1 MAVVLEPELVEAALL
16 AAADVGALAAA
27 EEGTLASGAAEVG
40 AAAADGAVDAAEEEE
55 EEAGPLAFSLLASEV
70 AGVVELVEPVGF
82 LSWDDFL
89 RVPLAVVV
97 LLPAGFLFT
106 LLKSVTVVFTVIP
119 PVMVAG
125 AALLVAFLGAEGAG
139 LTAAAIARMVA
150 RL

>member
-1 MAVVLEPELVEAALL
+1 MAVVLESELVEAALL

-40 AAAADGAVDAAEEEE
+40 AAAADGAVDAEEE

-70 AGVVELVEPVGF
+70 AGVVELMEPVGF

-106 LLKSVTVVFTVIP
+106 LLKSATVVFTVIP

-139 LTAAAIARMVA
+139 LTAAAIARMVV